1 MKHIILSLSLVFI
14 FISCQDQKP
23 KKSKQTFEDQIKTE
37 LSRNIENETIF
48 LGLKFGMGGEE
59 VRNYFK
65 DLVSKGKLML
75 LPHEYLSDKGKIYI
89 YTFDFGDED
98 TTLQNVMGTFKAYYL
113 ADKLYKL
120 RISVESENEDHIQN
134 VKSKLKEEYI
144 LKYGENYITRESIYN
159 NTEVYVWVDGNT
171 MIEISRG
178 LSNNVLIIYTDLVA
192 TREHKEN
199 PREVLM
205 REV

>member
-14 FISCQDQKP
+14 FISCQNQ
-23 KKSKQTFEDQIKTE
+23 KSKRPEQTVEDQIKTE

-48 LGLKFGMGGEE
+48 LGLKFGMEGEE
-59 VRNYFK
+59 VHSYFK

-75 LPHEYLSDKGKIYI
+75 LPHEYLSDKGKIYM

-98 TTLQNVMGTFKAYYL
+98 TTLQNITGTFKAYYL
-113 ADKLYKL
+113 ANKLYKL
-120 RISVESENEDHIQN
+120 RISVESKNEDNIQI

-159 NTEVYVWVDGNT
+159 NAEVYVWVDGNT
-171 MIEISRG
+171 MIEISLG

-192 TREHKEN
+192 VKNSEET
-199 PREVLM
+199 PREALM

>member
-1 MKHIILSLSLVFI
+1 MKHIILSLSVVFI
-14 FISCQDQKP
+14 FISCQEQK
-23 KKSKQTFEDQIKTE
+23 SREKQTVEDHIKTE

-48 LGLKFGMGGEE
+48 LGLKFGMEGEE
-59 VRNYFK
+59 VYNYFK
-65 DLVSKGKLML
+65 NLVNQDKLLL
-75 LPHEYLSDKGKIYI
+75 LPHEYLSDKGKIYM

-98 TTLQNVMGTFKAYYL
+98 TTLQNVTGTFKAYYL

-144 LKYGENYITRESIYN
+144 LKYGENYITRESIFN

-192 TREHKEN
+192 IKNNKET

-205 REV
+205 REI

>member
-1 MKHIILSLSLVFI
+1 MKHIILSLLLVFV
-14 FISCQDQKP
+14 FISCQNQ
-23 KKSKQTFEDQIKTE
+23 KSKKAEQTVEDQIKTE

-65 DLVSKGKLML
+65 DLVSKEKLML
-75 LPHEYLSDKGKIYI
+75 LPHEYLSDKGKIYM
-89 YTFDFGDED
+89 YKFDFGDKD
-98 TTLQNVMGTFKAYYL
+98 TTLQNVTGTFKAYYL
-113 ADKLYKL
+113 ANKLYKL
-120 RISVESENEDHIQN
+120 RISVESENEDHIQI

-159 NTEVYVWVDGNT
+159 NAEVYVWVDGNT

-192 TREHKEN
+192 IKNNEET
-199 PREVLM
+199 PREALM
-205 REV
+205 REI